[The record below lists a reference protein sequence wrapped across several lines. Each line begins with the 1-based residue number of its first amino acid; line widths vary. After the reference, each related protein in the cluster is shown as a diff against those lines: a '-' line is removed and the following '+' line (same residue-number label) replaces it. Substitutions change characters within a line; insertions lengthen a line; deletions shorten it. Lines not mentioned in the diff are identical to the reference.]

1 MYPKVSNSLISKIL
15 HFKKDYIQFS
25 RKLCQN
31 PYASQDLI
39 HQTQKNSYQIFKI
52 FQFSK
57 QITLPKCISLTSNF
71 TCHWLLVDG
80 ICGALYRCIML
91 YILIRNSNVISTKIP
106 VFSLNKLPFITSQ
119 WEGLPWQLSGQW
131 DKGKG
136 KCFCN
141 VKWDKINGRLF
152 LLNKVSS

>member
-1 MYPKVSNSLISKIL
+1 MYRKVSNSLISKIL

-31 PYASQDLI
+31 PYASQGSI
-39 HQTQKNSYQIFKI
+39 HQTKKISYQIFKI
-52 FQFSK
+52 LQFLK

-71 TCHWLLVDG
+71 TCHWLFVDG

-91 YILIRNSNVISTKIP
+91 YILIRNSNVISTKIR

-119 WEGLPWQLSGQW
+119 WEELPWQLSGQR

-136 KCFCN
+136 KCLWN
-141 VKWDKINGRLF
+141 VKWEKINGRFFMLY
-152 LLNKVSS
+152 KVSS